1 MKTFREQAFI
11 VKHVLNVVSDQALLQ
26 MVQTLMKEN
35 EELKQRVSILE
46 QILHMHLPIIEEKS
60 G

>member
-11 VKHVLNVVSDQALLQ
+11 IKHVLNVVSDQALLQ

-46 QILHMHLPIIEEKS
+46 QILHMHLPIVEEN
-60 G
+60 